1 MTIATSTKFVPNA
14 CILCHLVILLIKPKP
29 ISKWIRPNWAFHAHF
44 NPFSSGSCQIGPFMP
59 ILAHFQMYRAKLG
72 LSCPLWPI
80 KVDFGFIQRIYYLFD
95 SSREFSYI
103 RRFHYPLLINETR
116 PTILGKETRH

>member
-1 MTIATSTKFVPNA
+1 MTIVTSTKIVPNA
-14 CILCHLVILLIKPKP
+14 CILCHLVILIIKPKP
-29 ISKWIRPNWAFHAHF
+29 IFERFRPNWAFHAHF
-44 NPFSSGSCQIGPFMP
+44 NPFLSGSRQIGLFMP
-59 ILAHFQMYRAKLG
+59 ILAHFQMNRAKLG

-103 RRFHYPLLINETR
+103 RWFRYPLLINETR
-116 PTILGKETRH
+116 PTILGRETRH